1 MGSIATGRETKVV
14 IGVDPHP
21 GSHTFS
27 AVDSNGGV
35 LGELRIENTATG
47 REALWAWADRFP
59 DRRWAVEGPGNRYA
73 KGLVRELLLAG
84 EQLHA
89 VAPAMTAE
97 YRKRYRRGK
106 DDEIDAGSAARS
118 VLANDDVPVYLPAD
132 YEGELKELTR
142 TYQRLVV
149 QCKSTKMTLNEL
161 ENREVRDALR
171 GVIDVLSD
179 AIKQL
184 KRKISQMVKKTAPD
198 LLKPM
203 GVGPIVAGTILAET
217 GRVDRFSTPAKFSAY
232 SGCSPI
238 SWDSGAHQAH
248 RVNPGGNRRL
258 NWAMHIVVMN
268 RLRIDQRTQAYRDRK
283 LREGKTQR
291 EVLRLLK
298 TYVSRELFK
307 LLKSC
312 NPDSVTA

>member
-1 MGSIATGRETKVV
+1 MGSIATDRQHKVV

-35 LGELRIENTATG
+35 LDELRIENTVAG

-73 KGLVRELLLAG
+73 KELVSELILAG

-118 VLANDDVPVYLPAD
+118 VLANDDVPVYLPTE
-132 YEGELKELTR
+132 YEAELKELTR

-149 QCKSTKMTLNEL
+149 QCKSTKMALDQL
-161 ENREVRDALR
+161 ESREVREALR

-179 AIKQL
+179 AIEEL
-184 KRKISQMVKKTAPD
+184 KRKIHHMVKKTAPS
-198 LLKPM
+198 LLRAM
-203 GVGPIVAGTILAET
+203 GVGPVVAGTLLAET
-217 GRVDRFSTPAKFSAY
+217 GRVDRFSTPAQFAAY
-232 SGCSPI
+232 SGCAPI

-248 RVNPGGNRRL
+248 RVNPGGNRRI
-258 NWAMHIVVMN
+258 NWAMHIVVMS
-268 RLRIDQRTQAYRDRK
+268 RLRIDQRTQAFRDRK

-291 EVLRLLK
+291 EVLRILK
-298 TYVSRELFK
+298 TYVARELFR

-312 NPDSVTA
+312 NPDSATT